1 MGGSATLTNSST
13 YDEDDDDGGDD
24 KNGGDDDG
32 GRVDDDDDDG
42 DDDDGVM
49 MMVMCIVADTVVAV
63 ALKPWSIA
71 PACIVGYGASI
82 TNSCTHMV
90 TDSESF
96 GATAYRAS
104 VALGFLRFSKNV

>member
-32 GRVDDDDDDG
+32 GRVDDDDDG

-49 MMVMCIVADTVVAV
+49 MMVMCIVADTFVAV
-63 ALKPWSIA
+63 ARKPWSIA

-96 GATAYRAS
+96 GARAYRAS
-104 VALGFLRFSKNV
+104 VALGFLRFSMNV